1 MGRLCNSLFR
11 CLVIDVTAQA
21 RLKLKR
27 VYTRDEQLPVS
38 CVSWLPLSIHD
49 FWKGV
54 CSGCTGLW
62 RFTGYR
68 IKCSEVLRRISG
80 TVWRWFLSMY
90 SRKGG
95 LIVVIQYTR
104 RWMRDRDTFCLRK
117 KKFLLVNPKERG
129 HLKEL
134 WVDGKIILNRLLK
147 RVQEGCQC

>member
-1 MGRLCNSLFR
+1 
-11 CLVIDVTAQA
+11 
-21 RLKLKR
+21 
-27 VYTRDEQLPVS
+27 
-38 CVSWLPLSIHD
+38 
-49 FWKGV
+49 
-54 CSGCTGLW
+54 
-62 RFTGYR
+62 
-68 IKCSEVLRRISG
+68 VLRRISG